1 MLFNSLEFAIFF
13 ITIFILYWILPHKFR
28 KYLLIAASILFY
40 MSWSVPFVS
49 LLFISAYVDY
59 YCSAA
64 ILKTESSIKKKIYVL
79 ISLIV
84 NLSLLGFFKYTTFLF
99 ENVNS
104 FFDFLNI
111 DYSCPVWNIILP
123 LGISFY
129 TFQTMSYTLDVYR
142 GEKKTAKNL
151 ADFFLYISFF
161 PQLIASPIVRAS
173 EFLEQINPVKKINAE
188 DIHNGLN
195 LIFIGLIKK
204 VLFADNI
211 SKIVEDFF
219 SSPLQYNS
227 ISAWIG
233 VYAFAFQIYFDF
245 SGYCDIAIGCA
256 RLLGFN
262 LPKNF
267 DIPYKA
273 HNMRDFWRRWHI
285 TLSTWL
291 RDYLYISLGG
301 SRCSELKVYR
311 NLLITMVL
319 GGLWHGA
326 SWNFVIW
333 GLYLGIILSITRYIE
348 LSKTFEIIRKIEFKG
363 RKLILIIINFHL
375 VCVSWVFFRAES
387 LKISLTI
394 IKKMFFVNSDGL
406 FFGKSMSLA
415 LFVFL
420 MIYYIFYIIFENK
433 IQNLLKVKLFVI
445 IFYFSA
451 LILLVLLSRISQE
464 FIYFQF

>member
-1 MLFNSLEFAIFF
+1 
-13 ITIFILYWILPHKFR
+13 
-28 KYLLIAASILFY
+28 

-64 ILKTESSIKKKIYVL
+64 ILRSESTSRKKIYVL

-84 NLSLLGFFKYTTFLF
+84 NLGLLGFFKYTNFLF
-99 ENVNS
+99 ENANS
-104 FFDFLNI
+104 FFNFLNI

-161 PQLIASPIVRAS
+161 PQLIAGPIVRAS
-173 EFLEQINPVKKINAE
+173 EFLEQINPVKRINSE
-188 DIHNGLN
+188 DIHSGLN
-195 LIFIGLIKK
+195 LIFTGLIKK

-211 SKIVEDFF
+211 SKLVEDFF
-219 SSPLQYNS
+219 SAPLQYNS
-227 ISAWIG
+227 VSAWIG

-273 HNMRDFWRRWHI
+273 HNMREFWRRWHI

-301 SRCSELKVYR
+301 SRCSKLKVYR
-311 NLLITMVL
+311 NLLLTMIL

-333 GLYLGIILSITRYIE
+333 GLYLGIILSITRYVE
-348 LSKTFEIIRKIEFKG
+348 YSKFFEKIRKIDFIGE
-363 RKLILIIINFHL
+363 KLILIILNFHL

-387 LKISLTI
+387 LSSSISI
-394 IKKMFFVNSDGL
+394 IKKMLFINSNGL
-406 FFGKSMSLA
+406 FFGRSMSLV
-415 LFVFL
+415 LFIFL
-420 MIYYIFYIIFENK
+420 IFYYIFYIIFEK
-433 IQNLLKVKLFVI
+433 RIQNLLNNKIFAIL
-445 IFYFSA
+445 FYFSA
-451 LILLVLLSRISQE
+451 LVLLVLLSRVSQE

>member
-173 EFLEQINPVKKINAE
+173 EFLEQINPIKKINTK